1 MAKAN
6 RETLKGYFSNGKMPT
21 GSQFGDLVDSM
32 LNIVDDGMN
41 RTEGNGLQL
50 SPLEENSPVLEF
62 YSSILD
68 DIPLWEVRVDRKRE
82 ALELRIGGEK
92 TPVMT
97 LFPDRKISLEGNV
110 EVTGT
115 VSAAGFLGNYR
126 CGEIPADG
134 AWHDITDE
142 NGDDLSGCRAYKVI
156 AGCGRKGKGKY
167 ALAEVTAM
175 QCYGQHRK
183 VYYRQSWFGMH
194 FNRLKFRWHQ
204 EGKSW
209 RLQMRSRCNYGEET
223 VVRFQITELWQ
234 DYYMADCKF

>member
-41 RTEGNGLQL
+41 RTGGNGLQL

-62 YSSILD
+62 YSGILD
-68 DIPLWEVRVDRKRE
+68 DKPLWEIRVDRKRE
-82 ALELRIGGEK
+82 ALELSIGGDDI
-92 TPVMT
+92 PLLT
-97 LFPDRKISLEGNV
+97 LFPDRKISLNGDV
-110 EVTGT
+110 EVSGT

-126 CGEIPADG
+126 CGEVLADG
-134 AWHDITDE
+134 KWYDVTDE
-142 NGDDLSGCRAYKVI
+142 DGANPSGCRAYRIV

-167 ALAEVTAM
+167 ALTEATAI
-175 QCYGQHRK
+175 QCYGEHKK

-204 EGKSW
+204 EGKAW
-209 RLQMRSRCNYGEET
+209 RLQMRSRCNYGKEA
-223 VVRFQITELWQ
+223 VIRFRITELWQ
-234 DYYMADCKF
+234 DYYMGE